1 MTLEQEAAVAMNLGE
16 YRKSRDLKRQ
26 TKIEIWFPRETCG
39 EPSRRQGEI
48 DRMVEKLFGEG

>member
-1 MTLEQEAAVAMNLGE
+1 MNLGE

-39 EPSRRQGEI
+39 EPSSRQGEI